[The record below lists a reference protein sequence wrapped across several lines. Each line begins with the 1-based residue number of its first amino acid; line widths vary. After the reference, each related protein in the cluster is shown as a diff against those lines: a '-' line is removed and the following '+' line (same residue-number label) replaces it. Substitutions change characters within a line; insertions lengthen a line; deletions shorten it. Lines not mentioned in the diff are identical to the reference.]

1 MSLQDRVVKLQG
13 VVYVE
18 DIQAN
23 IDLLVDSINDLI
35 QKIRYAK
42 NQLTSVDPTKGAAK
56 ISGPDYTLTCYALR
70 HLLLN
75 YQKKLLFG
83 CTAVEVNGDV
93 ITFPG
98 LYVNEDGTGCTQIK
112 SQKLT
117 NVPTGN
123 GSTDL
128 YVDST
133 NGNLTFITSEGNNK
147 VTLLDW
153 QRGMDILNTTQD
165 NLFINPDT
173 SPIVSMV
180 RNKFGANDRINEPT
194 DRSYFFLPDVPYLPD
209 NSTAYVT
216 LDGVQIFYKRT
227 YSMNKRSVEIF
238 SYCPIFIPKG
248 LQGKT
253 NTSGG
258 NNCKALYFKLN
269 NS

>member
-1 MSLQDRVVKLQG
+1 MSLQDKVLKLQG

-42 NQLTSVDPTKGAAK
+42 QQVRTVDPTKGAAK

-83 CTAVEVNGDV
+83 CAAVEVNGDV

-98 LYVNEDGTGCTQIK
+98 LYVNEDGIGCTQVK

-117 NVPTGN
+117 SVPTGSA
-123 GSTDL
+123 STDL

-133 NGNLTFITSEGNNK
+133 NGSLSFIPTGHNK
-147 VTLLDW
+147 IAMLDW
-153 QRGMDILNTTQD
+153 QRGIDILNTTQD
-165 NLFINPDT
+165 GLFINPNT
-173 SPIVSMV
+173 SPVISMV
-180 RNKFGANDRINEPT
+180 RNKFGSNDRINEPT

-227 YSMNKRSVEIF
+227 YSMNKRAVEIF

-253 NTSGG
+253 STSGG
-258 NNCKALYFKLN
+258 DNCKTLYFKLN

>member
-42 NQLTSVDPTKGAAK
+42 SQVRTVDPTKGAAK

-98 LYVNEDGTGCTQIK
+98 LYVNEDGIGCTQVK

-117 NVPTGN
+117 SVPPGDA
-123 GSTDL
+123 STDL

-133 NGNLTFITSEGNNK
+133 NGSLSFIPTGRNK
-147 VTLLDW
+147 IVMLDW

-165 NLFINPDT
+165 GLFINPNT
-173 SPIVSMV
+173 SPVISMV
-180 RNKFGANDRINEPT
+180 RNKFGSNDRINEPT

-227 YSMNKRSVEIF
+227 YSMNKRAVEIF